1 MTTARL
7 SSPAFPNEAAPRTFV
22 QHYAVPIFFVLA
34 FALTWAI
41 QIPLVLDA
49 RGMLPFHVPGIF
61 QFLQGPMPGIAALI
75 VAGLASGRAGIL
87 DLLRRVVRWRVGIR
101 WYVIAILGSGIVYT
115 GAVLLS
121 GLLGGAAPVIPTLSL
136 SLLAGFLIQMTIYL
150 IFNWEDIAWR
160 GFAATRMQ
168 ATQSALVTAL
178 ILGVVEGAFH
188 IPLFFAPT
196 SSQASSPFLSFM
208 LLSVAGVVI
217 LNWIFNSTRG
227 SVLLAMLFHAAAN
240 TWTDVVPIPPGTG
253 FGWTVWALVF
263 SAIAVVLVV
272 VYGAKYL
279 ARNPDLKA
287 IVVVDPLAPRK

>member
-1 MTTARL
+1 MTSARL
-7 SSPAFPNEAAPRTFV
+7 SAPALVDETATRPFI
-22 QHYAVPIFFVLA
+22 QKHAVPVFFVLA

-49 RGMLPFHVPGIF
+49 RGMLPFHIPGIF

-87 DLLRRVVRWRVGIR
+87 DLLRRVVRWRVGIH
-101 WYVIAILGSGIVYT
+101 WYVIAVLGSGVVYT
-115 GAVLLS
+115 SAVLAS
-121 GLLGGAAPVIPTLSL
+121 GLLGGEAPVIPALSL

-168 ATQSALVTAL
+168 ATSSALVTAL

-217 LNWIFNSTRG
+217 INWIFNSTRG
-227 SVLLAMLFHAAAN
+227 SVLLAMIFHAAAN
-240 TWTDVVPIPPGTG
+240 TWTDVVSIPPGTG
-253 FGWTVWALVF
+253 LGWTVWALVF
-263 SAIAVVLVV
+263 TVIAVALVA

-287 IVVVDPLAPRK
+287 IVVVDPIAPQK